1 MDLVVNDKYE
11 IQVPSPENLVAL
23 FEDQWVSALPGFP
36 SGDVGLF
43 EDDRI
48 RWAIDLAGGVAGK
61 RVLELGPLEGAH
73 SYMLHRGGAA
83 QVTAIEANT
92 LCYVKCLL
100 VQQLF
105 DLDRVEF
112 QLGNFVPWL
121 ETTDDAY
128 DLVVAAGVLYHL
140 ADPVPVL
147 DRLCQVSSEVYLWTH
162 FVDFEAMP
170 KTDRRYKRWFVG
182 RRGARVRRSALPA
195 APPRVQEEPD
205 QRPEVHRRRAHQH
218 GLDREADHPRRV
230 RGARLRRPGRP
241 RDAGPPQ
248 RPVRVVLRAEEGLRC
263 RRRPRSRSRR
273 AAARS
278 GCRARTG

>member
-1 MDLVVNDKYE
+1 MDLVVNDMYE

-23 FEDQWVSALPGFP
+23 FEDQWVSALPGYA

-48 RWAIDLAGGVAGK
+48 QWAMDLAGGVAGK

-105 DLDRVEF
+105 DLDRVSF

-121 ETTDDAY
+121 ETTDETF

-140 ADPVPVL
+140 VDPVPVL
-147 DRLCQVSSEVYLWTH
+147 DSICRASSEVYLWTH
-162 FVDFEAMP
+162 FVDLEAMP
-170 KTDRRYKRWFVG
+170 VTDRRYKRWFVG
-182 RRGARVRRSALPA
+182 V
-195 APPRVQEEPD
+195 EEHEHAG
-205 QRPEVHRRRAHQH
+205 RPYPLHRRAYKRNPTSDPKFIGGVHTSTAWIEKRTILDVFEAHGFDVQVGH
-218 GLDREADHPRRV
+218 EMPDH
-230 RGARLRRPGRP
+230 
-241 RDAGPPQ
+241 
-248 RPVRVVLRAEEGLRC
+248 
-263 RRRPRSRSRR
+263 
-273 AAARS
+273 RS
-278 GCRARTG
+278 GPCASFFARKRG